1 MRTINY
7 YFGKEDEED
16 LFELEITPAM
26 LRDSVRDML
35 VQLSQAELI
44 DFVVDNI
51 PDDMLFDIFEYDLKE
66 EYEILAYEIYKENKL

>member
-1 MRTINY
+1 MKTISY
-7 YFGKEDEED
+7 YFGKEDEEE

-44 DFVVDNI
+44 DFVIDNI
-51 PDDMLFDIFEYDLKE
+51 PDDMLFDIFEDDLKE
-66 EYEILAYEIYKENKL
+66 KYEILAYEIYKENKL

>member
-1 MRTINY
+1 MKTIRY
-7 YFGKEDEED
+7 YFGKEDKED

-44 DFVVDNI
+44 DFVIDNI
-51 PDDMLFDIFEYDLKE
+51 PDDMLFDIFEYDLQE
-66 EYEILAYEIYKENKL
+66 EYEPMAYEIYKENK

>member
-1 MRTINY
+1 MKTLNY

-16 LFELEITPAM
+16 LFELDITPDM

-44 DFVVDNI
+44 DFIIDNI
-51 PDDMLFDIFEYDLKE
+51 PDDMLFDIFEYDLQE
-66 EYEILAYEIYKENKL
+66 EYESLAYEIYKENK

>member
-1 MRTINY
+1 MRTLNY

-44 DFVVDNI
+44 DFVIDNI
-51 PDDMLFDIFEYDLKE
+51 PDDMLFDIFEYDLQE
-66 EYEILAYEIYKENKL
+66 EYEPMAYEIYKENK

>member
-1 MRTINY
+1 MKTISY

-44 DFVVDNI
+44 DFVIDNI
-51 PDDMLFDIFEYDLKE
+51 PDDMLFDIFEYDLQE
-66 EYEILAYEIYKENKL
+66 EYENLAYEIYKENK

>member
-1 MRTINY
+1 MKTINY

-44 DFVVDNI
+44 DFVIDNI
-51 PDDMLFDIFEYDLKE
+51 PDDMLFDIFEYDLQE
-66 EYEILAYEIYKENKL
+66 EYESLAYEIYKEN